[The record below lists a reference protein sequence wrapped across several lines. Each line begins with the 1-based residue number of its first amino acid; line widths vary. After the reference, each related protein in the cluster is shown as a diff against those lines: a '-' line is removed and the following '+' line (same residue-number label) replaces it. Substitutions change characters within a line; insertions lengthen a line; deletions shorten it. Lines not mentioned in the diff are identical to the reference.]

1 MDAPIGSEGGGVPS
15 LIVAVRIQVRD
26 ETAVKTTRVT

>member
-26 ETAVKTTRVT
+26 ETVL